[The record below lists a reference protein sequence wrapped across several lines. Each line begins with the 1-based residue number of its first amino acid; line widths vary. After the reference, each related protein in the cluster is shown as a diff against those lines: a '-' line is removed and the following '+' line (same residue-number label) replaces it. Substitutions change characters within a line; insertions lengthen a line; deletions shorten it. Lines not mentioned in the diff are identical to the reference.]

1 MIAYEFY
8 RRVPGG
14 EDRLLGILPER
25 RRKPERI
32 TPEAITKWARLL
44 VNSNMS
50 EDFFNQ
56 NIYFNRVKWPDPIRE
71 ILKIA
76 S

>member
-14 EDRLLGILPER
+14 EDCLLGILPER
-25 RRKPERI
+25 RRNPERI
-32 TPEAITKWARLL
+32 TPESITKWARLL

-56 NIYFNRVKWPDPIRE
+56 NIYFNRIKWPDPIRE
-71 ILKIA
+71 N
-76 S
+76 

>member
-25 RRKPERI
+25 RKKSERI
-32 TPEAITKWARLL
+32 TPESIANWARLL
-44 VNSNMS
+44 VNSHMN

-56 NIYFNRVKWPDPIRE
+56 NIYFNRIKWPDPIR
-71 ILKIA
+71 
-76 S
+76 

>member
-14 EDRLLGILPER
+14 EDRLLGVLPER

-32 TPEAITKWARLL
+32 TPESITEWARLL

-56 NIYFNRVKWPDPIRE
+56 NIYFIRIKWPDPIR
-71 ILKIA
+71 
-76 S
+76 